1 MKVQDAMTAPA
12 RSCEPGTNLVDAA
25 RTMWDHK
32 CGALPVLEEGGA
44 PVGVVT
50 DRDIAM
56 ALARKNRFPAD
67 IRVQE
72 IMSPNP
78 VVCRPDDDIQMALE
92 TMATRQ
98 IQRLPVVNEQGR
110 LVGILSIS
118 DVVAAA
124 TVGRATARGADAI
137 HRMVAEALLEI
148 LRPAATKD

>member
-1 MKVQDAMTAPA
+1 
-12 RSCEPGTNLVDAA
+12 
-25 RTMWDHK
+25 
-32 CGALPVLEEGGA
+32 
-44 PVGVVT
+44 
-50 DRDIAM
+50 M

-78 VVCRPDDDIQMALE
+78 VVCRPDDDIQKALE